1 MLAAA
6 LYNSTSYKLMLFV
19 HILSVIVAFAPS
31 FVWPFV
37 AVRLKKENKPV
48 GPTIGSL
55 AAGNTT
61 KIYGPALV
69 VAGVVGCGLVGMST
83 LGETV
88 DPLYSFAD
96 AWVSAA
102 LLVWFLLMG
111 VLFGMML
118 PAEKKAAAG
127 DASAEKLSS
136 MAGGIIH
143 LLLAAELLI
152 MVFQPS
158 F

>member
-6 LYNSTSYKLMLFV
+6 LYNSTSYKIMLFL

-37 AVRLKKENKPV
+37 AARLKKQDKPV

-55 AAGNTT
+55 ASGNTA

-69 VAGVVGCGLVGMST
+69 FTGIIGCGLVGMST
-83 LGETV
+83 VGENV
-88 DPLYSFAD
+88 DPVYSFAD

-111 VLFGMML
+111 VYFGLMM
-118 PAEKKAAAG
+118 PAEKRAAAG
-127 DASAEKLSS
+127 DASAEKLTS
-136 MAGGIIH
+136 MAGGLIH
-143 LLLAAELLI
+143 LLLAVELLI
-152 MVFQPS
+152 MIFQPGL
-158 F
+158 